1 MSAVKDPRRTRIGR
15 IHMGKKALGMSERE
29 YRAFLMRHS
38 GDEHG
43 VGGFDSSAHMT
54 EAQHLQV
61 LKAMADAGFRADRA
75 AANKRR
81 RWPGEPAT
89 CDSRP
94 MLRKVR
100 ALLADGKKPWSY
112 AHAMAKRMHGVDK
125 VEWCDDQQLHKLV
138 AAMEVDVRR
147 KATGKGKENG

>member
-1 MSAVKDPRRTRIGR
+1 MAAAIDPRRQRIGR
-15 IHMGKKALGMSERE
+15 IHQGKKALAMGERE

-38 GDEHG
+38 AGADG
-43 VGGFDSSAHMT
+43 IGGLDSCAHMS

-61 LKAMADAGFRADRA
+61 LEAMKAAGFRVAS
-75 AANKRR
+75 NKRR
-81 RWPGEPAT
+81 RWPGEPAN

-112 AHAMAKRMHGVDK
+112 AHAMAKHMHGVDK
-125 VEWCDDQQLHKLV
+125 VEWCDDGQLHKLV
-138 AAMEVDVRR
+138 AALEVDARR
-147 KATGKGKENG
+147 KSSKGA